1 MTVEEFNKLVKK
13 GDKKIVKIGASWC
26 GPCKVLDKEIDELIK
41 EHPEVKE
48 KILKVDVDDFP
59 ELAEELG
66 IMSVPTCAFVGN
78 GTFELKK
85 GLLARAGIFE
95 WIK

>member
-48 KILKVDVDDFP
+48 KILKEFQ
-59 ELAEELG
+59 
-66 IMSVPTCAFVGN
+66 
-78 GTFELKK
+78 
-85 GLLARAGIFE
+85 
-95 WIK
+95 

>member
-1 MTVEEFNKLVKK
+1 MTVEEFNKLVKN

-66 IMSVPTCAFVGN
+66 IMSVPTCALL
-78 GTFELKK
+78 EMELSSLKK
-85 GLLARAGIFE
+85 AYLQEREYLNG
-95 WIK
+95 